1 MIIHSSR
8 RKMDL
13 YDHLQ
18 LQINGQPIKRVKS
31 FNFLGIVI
39 NEHLTWT
46 DHIAHIS
53 QKINPVVALISR
65 LKHQLPTH
73 ILKMIYNSLIL
84 SRLHYGNI
92 LWGKSPGSLIKLQKK
107 ALRVVIG
114 ARYNAHTNPIE
125 KKLKLLSLPD
135 IHQTKLICL
144 YKKLVDKK
152 VPNHTEDMFKNI
164 DLLQDLTLPR
174 TKTYENTIRFEL
186 PIYLKTAPNYFI
198 EQAQLLKYPC
208 FKYKIKSH
216 ILERY
221 SSLCTVLGCRNCQY
235 SMVSN

>member
-1 MIIHSSR
+1 MNILSNSINIELARIHEWLKIKKLSLNVEKTKLMIIHTLR
-8 RKMDL
+8 RNMDL
-13 YDHLQ
+13 YEHLN
-18 LQINGQPIKRVKS
+18 LQINNQPIKRVKS

-65 LKHQLPTH
+65 LKNQLPIT

-107 ALRVVIG
+107 ALRAVIG
-114 ARYNAHTNPIE
+114 AKYNAHTAPIE

-135 IHQTKLICL
+135 IHQTKLTCL
-144 YKKLVDKK
+144 YKKS
-152 VPNHTEDMFKNI
+152 
-164 DLLQDLTLPR
+164 R
-174 TKTYENTIRFEL
+174 TKVYPYTPKL
-186 PIYLKTAPNYFI
+186 CSKTWS
-198 EQAQLLKYPC
+198 QA
-208 FKYKIKSH
+208 KI
-216 ILERY
+216 
-221 SSLCTVLGCRNCQY
+221 
-235 SMVSN
+235 